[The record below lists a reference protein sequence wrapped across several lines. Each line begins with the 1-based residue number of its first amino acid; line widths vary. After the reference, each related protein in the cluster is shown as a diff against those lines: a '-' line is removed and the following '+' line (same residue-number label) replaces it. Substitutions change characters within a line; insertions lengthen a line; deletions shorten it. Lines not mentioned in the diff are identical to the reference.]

1 MPVVLVVLVVQGLL
15 YWLCQH
21 LSIQVLKL
29 AEQYQI
35 RQQHRDKQLLPGKP
49 QEVILYNYFK

>member
-1 MPVVLVVLVVQGLL
+1 MPVVLVVLVVQELL

-35 RQQHRDKQLLPGKP
+35 HQQHRDKQLLPGKL
-49 QEVILYNYFK
+49 QEVILYDYFR